1 MSKHLIV
8 ILLFVSLAFNLAVL
22 GMFIYA
28 TAFRKVPF
36 CHPQIE
42 RRMPYSGENRH
53 SRLLPEA
60 ALKNKDEINKLR
72 EEFIRSRREF
82 MQTLAKEKYNEQ
94 EAKAAMEASLQAQD
108 KLERKLGASLIE
120 VRRNMDPEA
129 AKKFFEHRMR
139 RTDRR
144 TGAFH
149 PPLDIDDNP
158 SETED
163 KGVTP

>member
-28 TAFRKVPF
+28 SAFHKMPF
-36 CHPQIE
+36 CHPNI
-42 RRMPYSGENRH
+42 ENRYPGRDEH
-53 SRLLPEA
+53 RESRLLPEA
-60 ALKNKDEINKLR
+60 ALKNKDEIRKLR
-72 EEFIRSRREF
+72 EEFFKTRREF
-82 MQTLAKEKYNEQ
+82 MQILAQEKYNEQ

-120 VRRNMDPEA
+120 VRRNMDPA
-129 AKKFFEHRMR
+129 AARKFFEHRMK

-144 TGAFH
+144 TGAFR
-149 PPLDIDDNP
+149 PPLNIDDNP
-158 SETED
+158 SDTED

>member
-22 GMFIYA
+22 GMFIYS
-28 TAFRKVPF
+28 TAFHKMPL
-36 CHPQIE
+36 CHPSI
-42 RRMPYSGENRH
+42 ENRYPGRDDRRET
-53 SRLLPEA
+53 RLLPEA
-60 ALKNKDEINKLR
+60 ALKNKDEIRKLR
-72 EEFIRSRREF
+72 EEFFKTRREF
-82 MQTLAKEKYNEQ
+82 MQILAKDKYNEQ
-94 EAKAAMEASLQAQD
+94 EAQAAMEQSLQAQD
-108 KLERKLGASLIE
+108 RLERKLGASLIE
-120 VRRNMDPEA
+120 VRKNMDPAE

-144 TGAFH
+144 TGAFR
-149 PPLDIDDNP
+149 PYMNIDDNP